1 MSDRLRLILVLIVGV
16 YAVIAVRM
24 IHRKKLSLNYSLL
37 WLLLAGLMMAA
48 VIFPGAVYALSD
60 VMGVELPFNMLLLF
74 FCFFALVLLFYLT
87 SIVSKDNEKNR
98 KLTQQIALLEKRIRE
113 LEKQLNNNEGPSE

>member
-1 MSDRLRLILVLIVGV
+1 MSDRLRIILVLVVAIYSIV
-16 YAVIAVRM
+16 AVRM

-37 WLLLAGLMMAA
+37 WLLLAVLMLAG
-48 VIFPGAVYALSD
+48 VLFPGAVYWLSD
-60 VMGVELPFNMLLLF
+60 LVGVELPFNMLLLF

-98 KLTQQIALLEKRIRE
+98 ALTQQIALLEKRIRD
-113 LEKQLNNNEGPSE
+113 LEKKLSEK

>member
-1 MSDRLRLILVLIVGV
+1 MSDRLRLILVIIVCV

-37 WLLLAGLMMAA
+37 WLLLAVLMMAA

-60 VMGVELPFNMLLLF
+60 MMDVEIPFNMLLLF

-113 LEKQLNNNEGPSE
+113 LEKQVNNTEGPSE